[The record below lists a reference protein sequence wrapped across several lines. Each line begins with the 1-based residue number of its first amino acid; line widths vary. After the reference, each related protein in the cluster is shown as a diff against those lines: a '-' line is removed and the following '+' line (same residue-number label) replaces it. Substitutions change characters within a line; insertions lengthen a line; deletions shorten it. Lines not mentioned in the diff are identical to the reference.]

1 MKRWLHRSAGEP
13 FDDHGREVV
22 PLGPPEAESQTIRG
36 WHDSRLYTCGMRR
49 IPVSQLLSRLLV
61 VAVGLVMAG
70 VTREARAELPES
82 GLERLRE
89 FCGACHCDGGAEG
102 GIDLDR
108 LIDGIRTCRPGKAS
122 AEEAAWVAVWRN
134 LQAETMPPSD
144 QPKPD
149 AATRAELQNFV
160 LGDVLGV
167 DPERPDPGRVVLR
180 RLNRI
185 EFGNTIRDL
194 TGYAENV
201 TDDLPPDDTGYGF
214 DTIGEV
220 LSLSPLLLE
229 KYLDIAA
236 RVADHTV
243 AEAGR
248 GAADSRGGAGR
259 LWSAGPP
266 PDASAARAA
275 FRLRTLR
282 RIADRAFRRPI
293 DEATLE
299 RLAALA
305 GEAEAAAAG
314 SFEAG
319 IGAALTAILA
329 SPRFLFRVE
338 ESEPSAADAPA
349 GAVVPIDEYS
359 LATRLSYF
367 LWSTMPDDELF
378 QLAAE
383 GRLRA
388 ELHGQVERMLA
399 DPRSN
404 AFVTHF
410 VGQWLQ
416 TRDVESKSVDV
427 EGIYRHRGRGWWRL
441 ARLFSWEVR
450 EAMRLETE
458 LLFAHVLRERLPA
471 TDLLVAPVTFL
482 NEPLARFY
490 GIEEVRGPEMRLID
504 VADAA
509 GRGGLLT
516 HGSILLVTSNPNRT
530 SPVKRGLF
538 VLDNLLGTPPP
549 PPPPSVPPL
558 EQAAAAAGEA
568 ATMRELMERHRA
580 DPGCAACH
588 ARMDPLGLALERYD
602 AVGRFRPVEEGEGID
617 TAGQLITGERFQDA
631 RELAALIAG
640 PRRRDFH
647 RCLVEKMLT
656 YAIGRGLEYSDA
668 PAVAIIME
676 SLEADGRL
684 IDVVQGVV
692 ASVPFQMRRAGDPAP
707 SSEAEP

>member
-1 MKRWLHRSAGEP
+1 MQSFSVSRRRDRLVAAG
-13 FDDHGREVV
+13 
-22 PLGPPEAESQTIRG
+22 LG
-36 WHDSRLYTCGMRR
+36 
-49 IPVSQLLSRLLV
+49 LV
-61 VAVGLVMAG
+61 VASFG
-70 VTREARAELPES
+70 VVAAAEPAAT
-82 GLERLRE
+82 GPERLRE
-89 FCGACHCDGGAEG
+89 YCGACHCDGGAEG

-108 LIDGIRTCRPGKAS
+108 LLDGLRTCRPS
-122 AEEAAWVAVWRN
+122 DDSTEEAAWAAIWRN
-134 LQAETMPPSD
+134 LQAETMPPAD
-144 QPKPD
+144 EPRPD
-149 AATRAELQNFV
+149 PAERQALVGFV
-160 LGDVLGV
+160 LHDVLGV
-167 DPERPDPGRVVLR
+167 DPRRPDPGRVVLR

-185 EFGNTIRDL
+185 EYGNTVRDL
-194 TGYAENV
+194 TGFRENV

-214 DTIGEV
+214 DTIGDV

-236 RVADHTV
+236 RVADEVVT
-243 AEAGR
+243 AAGR
-248 GAADSRGGAGR
+248 QDDHRDGAVDR
-259 LWSAGPP
+259 LFPSGLP
-266 PDASAARAA
+266 PDEPGPRADQRRA
-275 FRLRTLR
+275 TLR
-282 RIADRAFRRPI
+282 QFAGRAFRRPV
-293 DEATLE
+293 DDATLE
-299 RLAALA
+299 RLEGLA
-305 GEAEAAAAG
+305 TDAEAAAGG

-319 IGAALTAILA
+319 IAAALTAILA

-338 ESEPSAADAPA
+338 DSDPAASGAPA
-349 GAVVPIDEYS
+349 GTAVPIDEYA
-359 LATRLSYF
+359 LASRLSYF
-367 LWSTMPDDELF
+367 LWSTLPDDELF
-378 QLAAE
+378 RLAAE
-383 GRLRA
+383 GRLRE
-388 ELHGQVERMLA
+388 ELHSQVERMLE

-404 AFVTHF
+404 AFVTNF

-427 EGIYRHRGRGWWRL
+427 EGLYRGRGRGWWRL

-458 LLFAHVLRERLPA
+458 LLFVHVLRKRLPA
-471 TDLLVAPVTFL
+471 TELLLSPVTFL

-490 GIEEVRGPEMRLID
+490 GIEDVRGNEMRLVD
-504 VADAA
+504 VSADS

-558 EQAAAAAGEA
+558 EQAAATAGQA

-588 ARMDPLGLALERYD
+588 ARMDPLGLALEQYD
-602 AVGRFRPVEEGEGID
+602 AVGRFRRGEEGEGID
-617 TAGQLITGERFQDA
+617 TAGQLITGESFQDA
-631 RELAALIAG
+631 RELATLIAG

-668 PAVAIIME
+668 PAVDIIME
-676 SLEADGRL
+676 SLESDGRL
-684 IDVVQGVV
+684 IDIVQGVV
-692 ASVPFQMRRAGDPAP
+692 ASVPFQMRRAGDPSP
-707 SSEAEP
+707 SPVPTPPEAE